1 MRIVKEN
8 RYVRITAFFL
18 GIVTANLIGRELFV
32 TYGILNTYF
41 IRQYVETV
49 PDLNR
54 LWFHVLGIRIKWAGL
69 VLVLFHFF
77 RAEHVVLFLECALA
91 YTFGILQVAAILNL
105 GWKGMVVV
113 ILGMLPQWICYL
125 IVMVLY
131 YDLKRRQRQMG
142 DRMEQRVVMVLCY
155 SIVFALFL
163 VGIWAEVA
171 VNPVLMQKVLK
182 KF

>member
-1 MRIVKEN
+1 MKEN

-32 TYGILNTYF
+32 TYGILNIYF
-41 IRQYVETV
+41 IRQYAQTV
-49 PDLNR
+49 LDLNR

-69 VLVLFHFF
+69 VLGLFHFF
-77 RAEHVVLFLECALA
+77 RAENVLLLLECALS

-113 ILGMLPQWICYL
+113 LVGMLPQWICYL
-125 IVMVLY
+125 TAMVLY
-131 YDLKRRQRQMG
+131 YDLKCRQMT
-142 DRMEQRVVMVLCY
+142 DRMEPRVVMVLCY
-155 SIVFALFL
+155 GIVFALFL
-163 VGIWAEVA
+163 CGIWAEVM
-171 VNPVLMQKVLK
+171 VNPILLQKVLK

>member
-32 TYGILNTYF
+32 TYGILNMYF
-41 IRQYVETV
+41 IRQYAQTV
-49 PDLNR
+49 LNFNR

-77 RAEHVVLFLECALA
+77 RAENVLLFLECALA

-105 GWKGMVVV
+105 GWKGLVVV
-113 ILGMLPQWICYL
+113 LVGMLPQWICYL
-125 IVMVLY
+125 TVMVLY
-131 YDLKRRQRQMG
+131 YDLKRRQRQMT
-142 DRMEQRVVMVLCY
+142 DRMEQRVGLALYYGV
-155 SIVFALFL
+155 VFALFL
-163 VGIWAEVA
+163 VGNWAEVT
-171 VNPVLMQKVLK
+171 VNPILMQKVLK

>member
-49 PDLNR
+49 PNLNR
-54 LWFHVLGIRIKWAGL
+54 LWFH
-69 VLVLFHFF
+69 
-77 RAEHVVLFLECALA
+77 
-91 YTFGILQVAAILNL
+91 
-105 GWKGMVVV
+105 GWKGLVVV

-125 IVMVLY
+125 ITIVLY
-131 YDLKRRQRQMG
+131 YELKCRQRQMG

-163 VGIWAEVA
+163 VGIWAEAA